1 MRVRRKIWILL
12 LIAIIGIGVFL
23 IPKFTI
29 AKDSLEDIISSIKVY
44 IEALYYVRNAYIE
57 KNLDNKKLEYESIRG
72 MVKALDDPYSEFF
85 DPKSFKTFTE
95 DMQGAFGGV
104 GMRLE
109 SKDGKILVVSPIES
123 TPAYR
128 AGIKPGDQIVEVD
141 GQSVINQPLDVVVS
155 LIRGEVGKEVKIKI
169 YRESEKKYYE
179 YTLKRELIEVPVVE
193 YKILKNNIGYIK
205 FYEFTQNSPRKIV
218 DALKKL
224 EKTSGLILDLRNNP
238 GGDLRS
244 SVMIA
249 SMFISDN
256 DQVKTVIK
264 NGETKTFTTKGVIV
278 YRMDRDKNL
287 YGEKVVKGLYRWNKP
302 LVVLVNR
309 YSASASE
316 ILSGALKDYGKGILV
331 GEKTFGKGVVQTIF
345 TLSDG
350 SALKLTTEKYLL
362 PSGKAINKEG
372 IQPDVIVEMAP
383 ENVGKDN
390 DKQLEKAIEVLLKQ
404 ISKLKEKEKLVLN
417 KK

>member
-1 MRVRRKIWILL
+1 MRIKRRVWLL
-12 LIAIIGIGVFL
+12 LSVVIIGIGVFL
-23 IPKFTI
+23 LPKFTI
-29 AKDSLEDIISSIKVY
+29 AKDSLEDIISSVKVY

-72 MVKALDDPYSEFF
+72 MVKALDDPYTEFF

-95 DMQGAFGGV
+95 DMQGVFGGV
-104 GMRLE
+104 GIRLE
-109 SKDGKILVVSPIES
+109 SKDGKILVVSPIEN
-123 TPAYR
+123 TPAHR

-141 GQSVINQPLDVVVS
+141 GQSVINKPLDVVVS
-155 LIRGEVGKEVKIKI
+155 LIRGEIGKEVKIKI

-193 YKILKNNIGYIK
+193 YETLKNNIGYIK
-205 FYEFTQNSPRKIV
+205 FYEFTQNSPQKII

-224 EKTSGLILDLRNNP
+224 EKSSGLILDLRNNP

-244 SVMIA
+244 AVMIA

-264 NGETKTFTTKGVIV
+264 NGETKTFTTKGVVV
-278 YRMDRDKNL
+278 YRMDRNQNL
-287 YGEKVVKGLYRWNKP
+287 YGEKVVKELYRWNKP

-316 ILSGALKDYGKGILV
+316 ILSGALKDYGKGILL

-362 PSGKAINKEG
+362 PSGKDINKEG

-390 DKQLEKAIEVLLKQ
+390 DIQLEKAIEVLLKQ
-404 ISKLKEKEKLVLN
+404 LSKLKEKEKLVLN

>member
-1 MRVRRKIWILL
+1 MRIKRRVWLL
-12 LIAIIGIGVFL
+12 LSVVIIGIGVFL
-23 IPKFTI
+23 LPKFTI
-29 AKDSLEDIISSIKVY
+29 AKDSLEDIISSVKVY

-72 MVKALDDPYSEFF
+72 MVKALDDPYTEFF

-95 DMQGAFGGV
+95 DMQGVFGGV
-104 GMRLE
+104 GIRLE
-109 SKDGKILVVSPIES
+109 SKDGKILVVSPIEN
-123 TPAYR
+123 TPAHR

-141 GQSVINQPLDVVVS
+141 GQSVINKPLDVVVS
-155 LIRGEVGKEVKIKI
+155 LIRGEIGKEVKIKI

-193 YKILKNNIGYIK
+193 YKTLKNNIGYIK
-205 FYEFTQNSPRKIV
+205 FYEFTQNSPQKII

-224 EKTSGLILDLRNNP
+224 EKSSGLILDLRNNP

-244 SVMIA
+244 AVMIA

-264 NGETKTFTTKGVIV
+264 NGETKTFTTKGVVV
-278 YRMDRDKNL
+278 YRMDRNQNL
-287 YGEKVVKGLYRWNKP
+287 YGEKVVKELYRWNKP

-316 ILSGALKDYGKGILV
+316 ILSGALKDYGKGILL

-362 PSGKAINKEG
+362 PSGKDINKEG

-390 DKQLEKAIEVLLKQ
+390 DIQLEKAIEVLLKQ
-404 ISKLKEKEKLVLN
+404 LSKLKEKEKLVLN

>member
-1 MRVRRKIWILL
+1 MRIKIRVWLL
-12 LIAIIGIGVFL
+12 LSVVIIGIGVFL
-23 IPKFTI
+23 LPKFTI
-29 AKDSLEDIISSIKVY
+29 AKDSLEDIISSVKVY

-72 MVKALDDPYSEFF
+72 MVKALDDPYTEFF

-95 DMQGAFGGV
+95 DMQGVFGGV
-104 GMRLE
+104 GIRLE
-109 SKDGKILVVSPIES
+109 SKDGKILVVSPIEN
-123 TPAYR
+123 TPAHR

-141 GQSVINQPLDVVVS
+141 GQSVINKPLDVVVS
-155 LIRGEVGKEVKIKI
+155 LIRGEIGKEVKIKI

-193 YKILKNNIGYIK
+193 YKTLKNNIGYIK
-205 FYEFTQNSPRKIV
+205 FYEFTQNSPQKII

-224 EKTSGLILDLRNNP
+224 EKSSGLILDLRNNP

-244 SVMIA
+244 AVMIA

-264 NGETKTFTTKGVIV
+264 NGETKTFTTKGVVV
-278 YRMDRDKNL
+278 YRMDRNQNL

-316 ILSGALKDYGKGILV
+316 ILSGALKDYGKGILL

-362 PSGKAINKEG
+362 PSGKDINKEG

-390 DKQLEKAIEVLLKQ
+390 DIQLEKAIEVLLKQ
-404 ISKLKEKEKLVLN
+404 LSKLKEKEKLVLN

>member
-1 MRVRRKIWILL
+1 MKVRKRFWLL
-12 LIAIIGIGVFL
+12 LFVVIIGIGFFFL
-23 IPKFTI
+23 PKLTN
-29 AKDSLEDIISSIKVY
+29 AKDSLEDIISSIRVY

-57 KNLDNKKLEYESIRG
+57 KNLDNKKLEYESIKG
-72 MVKALDDPYSEFF
+72 MVKALDDPYTEFF

-95 DMQGAFGGV
+95 DMQGAFGGI
-104 GMRLE
+104 GIRIE
-109 SKDGKILVVSPIES
+109 SRDGKILVVSPIEN
-123 TPAYR
+123 TPAYK
-128 AGIKPGDQIVEVD
+128 AGIKAGDEIVEVD
-141 GQSVINQPLDVVVS
+141 GQSVVGKPLDVVVS

-169 YRESEKKYYE
+169 YRDSDKKYYE
-179 YTLKRELIEVPVVE
+179 YTLKREIIEVPVVD
-193 YKILKNNIGYIK
+193 YKTLKNNIGYIK
-205 FYEFTQNSPRKIV
+205 FYEFTQNSPQKMI

-244 SVMIA
+244 AVMIA
-249 SMFISDN
+249 SIFISDS

-264 NGETKTFTTKGVIV
+264 NGETKTFTTKGVVV
-278 YRMDRDKNL
+278 YRIDRDKNL
-287 YGEKVVKGLYRWNKP
+287 YGEKVVKGIYRWNKP

-350 SALKLTTEKYLL
+350 SALKITTEKYLL
-362 PSGKAINKEG
+362 PSGRDINKEG
-372 IQPDVIVEMAP
+372 VQPDVVVEMAP

-390 DKQLEKAIEVLLKQ
+390 DIQLNKAIEVLLKQ
-404 ISKLKEKEKLVLN
+404 ISKLGKTEKLVLN
-417 KK
+417 KN